1 MNFMIVEA
9 IYELGTLRL
18 LQPLTLDE
26 CSKVQVSI
34 VPSKLLSDQTPLEI
48 LQAIA
53 ELPLEGKTD
62 SFSGRNHDQILY
74 S

>member
-1 MNFMIVEA
+1 MVVEA
-9 IYELGTLRL
+9 IYEMGILRL
-18 LQPLTLDE
+18 LQPLTLAE
-26 CSKVQVSI
+26 GSKVKVSI
-34 VPSKLLSDQTPLEI
+34 MPAKHLSEETPLEI